1 MKTGFPRTLVLI
13 AAASTAAILI
23 SGCSEPA
30 AQSAPQSPPEVAVIQ
45 ASPVSLVLTTELPG
59 RTRAHLVSEIR
70 PQVGGILKERLFDEG
85 ADVKQGDILYEI
97 DDASYVAARDSA
109 QAALAKAQANLD
121 VANVTARRQ
130 AELLKINAVS
140 RQSYDTAR
148 AELKQA
154 RADVAAA
161 KAVLETAQIN
171 LDRTHITAPISGR
184 IGSSAI
190 TAGALLSASQ
200 AQALTTIQQLDPVYV
215 DLTQSSVQMLE
226 LRKALEQGALNS
238 AGEGRA
244 RVKLMLEDGTE
255 YVHEGELKFS
265 DARVD
270 PATGMVTLRTVF
282 PNPDL
287 LLLPGMYVR
296 AVLQEGVRADAIL
309 VPQRAVTRNPQGQA
323 VALVLNEKDVV
334 EQRTLEVA
342 RTVGSDWLIRSGIQ
356 AGDRLIV
363 EGVQKV
369 RPGAQATAVAWN
381 EGDR

>member
-1 MKTGFPRTLVLI
+1 MFQNRLTLGLGLL
-13 AAASTAAILI
+13 S
-23 SGCSEPA
+23 
-30 AQSAPQSPPEVAVIQ
+30 
-45 ASPVSLVLTTELPG
+45 
-59 RTRAHLVSEIR
+59 
-70 PQVGGILKERLFDEG
+70 DEG
-85 ADVKQGDILYEI
+85 ADVNQGDVLYEI

-140 RQSYDTAR
+140 RQSYDTAQ

-161 KAVLETAQIN
+161 KAALETAQIN
-171 LDRTHITAPISGR
+171 LDRTRITAPISGR
-184 IGSSAI
+184 TGSSAI

-226 LRKALEQGALNS
+226 LRKALEQGALRS

-270 PATGMVTLRTVF
+270 PATGMVTLRAVF

-296 AVLQEGVRADAIL
+296 AVVQEGVRADAIL

-323 VALVLNEKDVV
+323 VALVLNEENVV
-334 EQRTLEVA
+334 EQRTLDVT
-342 RTVGSDWLIRSGIQ
+342 RTVGSDWLVRSGID

-369 RPGAQATAVAWN
+369 RPGAQATAVAWT
-381 EGDR
+381 EGER